1 MNSIQRQ
8 TEAEIDDL
16 VVALADDDN
25 AWEEPIQVHKTVPSS
40 LRIPAELAERAA
52 FLAKLHRAR
61 SLEAWLTRIIEERV
75 ELEEG
80 AFLQAK
86 RELAITSVMAANG

>member
-1 MNSIQRQ
+1 MNSTQRQ
-8 TEAEIDDL
+8 TEAEIDNL
-16 VVALADDDN
+16 VIAAADDDS
-25 AWEEPIQVHKTVPSS
+25 AWEEAVHVHKTVPPS
-40 LRIPAELAERAA
+40 LQLPAELAERAA
-52 FLAKLHRAR
+52 FLAQLHRAR

-86 RELAITSVMAANG
+86 RELAGVSAV

>member
-1 MNSIQRQ
+1 MNSTQRQ
-8 TEAEIDDL
+8 TEAEIDNL
-16 VVALADDDN
+16 VIAAADDDS
-25 AWEEPIQVHKTVPSS
+25 AWEEAVHVHKTVLSS
-40 LRIPAELAERAA
+40 LQLPAELAERAA
-52 FLAKLHRAR
+52 FLAQLHRAR

-86 RELAITSVMAANG
+86 RELAGVSAV

>member
-1 MNSIQRQ
+1 MNSTRRQ
-8 TEAEIDDL
+8 SEAEIDNL
-16 VVALADDDN
+16 VIAAVDDDN
-25 AWEEPIQVHKTVPSS
+25 AWEQTIHVHKTVPPS
-40 LRIPAELAERAA
+40 LQLPVELAERAA
-52 FLAKLHRAR
+52 FLAQLHRAR

-86 RELAITSVMAANG
+86 RELAAVSAV

>member
-8 TEAEIDDL
+8 IEIEIDDL
-16 VVALADDDN
+16 VIAAADDDS
-25 AWEEPIQVHKTVPSS
+25 AWEEPIQVHKPVSS
-40 LRIPAELAERAA
+40 LLQPPPELAERAA
-52 FLAKLHRAR
+52 FLAQLHRAR

-86 RELAITSVMAANG
+86 RELATTSAIVAKG

>member
-1 MNSIQRQ
+1 MNSTQRQ
-8 TEAEIDDL
+8 TEAEIDNL
-16 VVALADDDN
+16 VIAAADDDS
-25 AWEEPIQVHKTVPSS
+25 AWEEAVHVHKTVPRS
-40 LRIPAELAERAA
+40 LQLPAELAERAA
-52 FLAKLHRAR
+52 FLAQLHRAR

-86 RELAITSVMAANG
+86 RELAGVSAV